1 MNGDE
6 TKPQL
11 DVARGDQAQSEVL
24 RASLKILRD
33 KSSNPEF
40 KSLVDDVL
48 AGRRGL
54 RDVSRN
60 AVFNDS
66 IAKDAAK
73 GLAAYNNLSEEERQ
87 ALAAKGEV
95 QLERIRSGGLSALE
109 AISGEV
115 PPEDEY
121 EFDPDDPLRRN
132 APAVQSPAIT
142 FSEEE
147 DEYEFDPSDPLRR
160 RG

>member
-1 MNGDE
+1 MGGE
-6 TKPQL
+6 AKPLL

-33 KSSNPEF
+33 KSGNPEF

-48 AGRRGL
+48 AGRRSL

-73 GLAAYNNLSEEERQ
+73 GIAAYNDLSEEERQ
-87 ALAAKGEV
+87 TLAAKGEA
-95 QLERIRSGGLSALE
+95 QLERIPSGEISAIE
-109 AISGEV
+109 AISGEA
-115 PPEDEY
+115 PQEDEY

-132 APAVQSPAIT
+132 APAGQSPQNTLAH
-142 FSEEE
+142 EEE